1 MMFKKPSTQPV
12 ALEPGQLTP
21 QTPAEFV
28 ARGWLYYG
36 RGDNGQAAADYRE
49 ALKQNENDPETLYAL
64 GMALAASSNP
74 QDAVQVF
81 EQALQHLDSIEDA
94 VRVRMLTRLIKGH
107 INRIKTGDWHLTK

>member
-12 ALEPGQLTP
+12 AVDPVQLTP

-28 ARGWLYYG
+28 ARGWLHFG
-36 RGDNGQAAADYRE
+36 RGDYDHAAADYRE
-49 ALKQNENDPETLYAL
+49 ALKQKENDPETLYAL

-74 QDAVQVF
+74 MDAVPVF
-81 EQALQHLDSIEDA
+81 EQALQNLDSIQDA

-107 INRIKTGDWHLTK
+107 ISRVKTGDWHLTR